1 MRWIIARVK
10 GSKTISVLA
19 GKEATGESFKE
30 RNFFWSS
37 NCCKN
42 TEEIIG
48 NFSWKLYVIRLRFVL
63 RLVFWIFFDRPIFQ
77 DSVLFFWSDNRS
89 DRVLTGLI
97 RMEFGWTNSGEKKFW
112 RRKKEILVLY
122 GSRGR
127 DLATDNRIIR
137 SSDGGWKESGD
148 LSKKAGIVA
157 ISFVSNED
165 TFLTFIAKNRRVKM
179 HPVLARIL
187 HESIIERFDTE
198 KKKRTIRL
206 SFGEHGDREDWK
218 RRRDTVKENRLTVAR
233 ANEILI
239 KTLLKRVERFARSCR
254 EKEIAGGTP
263 IIRPRNRPTANEYL
277 PTNHQVYLTFQSKR
291 R

>member
-1 MRWIIARVK
+1 
-10 GSKTISVLA
+10 
-19 GKEATGESFKE
+19 
-30 RNFFWSS
+30 
-37 NCCKN
+37 
-42 TEEIIG
+42 
-48 NFSWKLYVIRLRFVL
+48 
-63 RLVFWIFFDRPIFQ
+63 
-77 DSVLFFWSDNRS
+77 
-89 DRVLTGLI
+89 
-97 RMEFGWTNSGEKKFW
+97 MEFGWTNSGEKKFW

-137 SSDGGWKESGD
+137 SSDGGFLKRIGGSFQESRDRGHQFC
-148 LSKKAGIVA
+148 IEWRH
-157 ISFVSNED
+157 VSHFHREKQACQNASCSC
-165 TFLTFIAKNRRVKM
+165 TN
-179 HPVLARIL
+179 PARI
-187 HESIIERFDTE
+187 HYREIRYW

-206 SFGEHGDREDWK
+206 SSGEHGDREDWK

>member
-1 MRWIIARVK
+1 
-10 GSKTISVLA
+10 
-19 GKEATGESFKE
+19 
-30 RNFFWSS
+30 
-37 NCCKN
+37 
-42 TEEIIG
+42 
-48 NFSWKLYVIRLRFVL
+48 
-63 RLVFWIFFDRPIFQ
+63 
-77 DSVLFFWSDNRS
+77 
-89 DRVLTGLI
+89 
-97 RMEFGWTNSGEKKFW
+97 MEFGWTNSGEKKFW

-198 KKKRTIRL
+198 KKKRTIR
-206 SFGEHGDREDWK
+206 SSSGEHGDREDWK